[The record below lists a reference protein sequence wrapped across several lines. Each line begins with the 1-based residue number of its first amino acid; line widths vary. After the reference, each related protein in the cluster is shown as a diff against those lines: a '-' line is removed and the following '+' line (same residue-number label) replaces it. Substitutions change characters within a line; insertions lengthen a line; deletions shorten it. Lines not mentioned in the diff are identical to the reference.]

1 MPYALFNCPIKFN
14 PFQYDALFKWNKGYT
29 NLYIADEVGLGK
41 TIETGIIIKE
51 ELVKKGDSKKFLII
65 APKFLCS
72 QWKEQLQLLFNIES
86 TVLEK
91 GVITN
96 SNYPVFI
103 LPLSQLGNFVQFVQE
118 ETCIKINTLI
128 IDEAH
133 YFRNGEKFERYRN
146 LKKIIEKLDFNNR
159 ILLSATPINNYLRDW
174 TNQINIFEI
183 GKENNGSKVFDESEH
198 MICNKKSEAFPLSK
212 IRKIETVF
220 VELPTDEL
228 QFYETTNKTAET
240 EFEKTIYRHI
250 GSSSLYALNKC
261 YENNGFNFE
270 EQEYIFEEFEIEEI
284 ENNTERC
291 MNLENDSKVEELKR
305 VLDTPEVKNK
315 KIIIFAHYIETCN
328 HLHEHLKTKEDNIF
342 VIKGKMAFGEQ
353 QSVKNRFEK
362 YDGKAILICSDVCK
376 EGVNLQCASIL
387 INYDLPFN
395 PAILEQRIGRIDR
408 VGQKNE
414 ISIFNFVVNGTYDD
428 DVYYQFLLGKVAM
441 INSYAKKGNINSMN
455 IVEEKNDFE
464 IAINNALDRSGE
476 NESKLKEI
484 YDVLRKYLGKKN
496 QEDNDISE
504 QIKELTKE
512 IKKNMQEEKQD
523 INFEK
528 YEQKCKEFFK
538 EIKDL
543 DSEYSNPIE
552 KYISDKINA
561 ETKNYKLENIKVN
574 PEKVR
579 DLFIKK
585 PMIRQYLK
593 PSINNSEEVYLLLE
607 NAHEITNSMDLEIK
621 EEITISYEYL
631 NPKINVEEA
640 NDLENTKG
648 LMDWDDYYKEFIPL
662 EYIIEILK

>member
-1 MPYALFNCPIKFN
+1 MSNIPYVLFNCPIKFN
-14 PFQYDALFKWNKGYT
+14 PFQYDAFFKWNEGST

-51 ELVKKGDSKKFLII
+51 ELVKDETHKKFLII

-72 QWKEQLQLLFNIES
+72 QWKEQLQSLFNIDS
-86 TVLEK
+86 IVLEK
-91 GVITN
+91 GIITN
-96 SNYPVFI
+96 NTYPVFI
-103 LPLSQLGNFVQFVQE
+103 LPLSQLGNFVQK

-133 YFRNGEKFERYRN
+133 YFRNRESSKRYENLTEIITKFN
-146 LKKIIEKLDFNNR
+146 FNNR
-159 ILLSATPINNYLRDW
+159 ILLSATPINNYLSDW
-174 TNQINIFEI
+174 QNQINIFEI

-220 VELPTDEL
+220 VVLSEAEQ
-228 QFYETTNKTAET
+228 QFYSTTDNTADT
-240 EFEKTIYRHI
+240 EFAKTIYRHV

-270 EQEYIFEEFEIEEI
+270 EEEDVFEEFEIEKLKND
-284 ENNTERC
+284 NNERN
-291 MNLENDSKVEELKR
+291 MNLNNHSKAEALEGILLR
-305 VLDTPEVKNK
+305 PEVKNK

-328 HLHEHLKTKEDNIF
+328 YIYKRLKTKEYNVF

-362 YDGKAILICSDVCK
+362 YNGEAILICSDVCK

-414 ISIFNFVVNGTYDD
+414 ISIFNFVVKGTYDD
-428 DVYYQFLLGKVAM
+428 DVYYQFLLGKIAM
-441 INSYAKKGNINSMN
+441 INSYAKKGNINSMK

-464 IAINNALDRSGE
+464 IAINNALVRSGE

-496 QEDNDISE
+496 QGDNDISE

-512 IKKNMQEEKQD
+512 IIKNMQEEKQD

-528 YEQKCKEFFK
+528 YEHKCKEFFK
-538 EIKDL
+538 EIKIKDL
-543 DSEYSNPIE
+543 DFEYSNPIE
-552 KYISDKINA
+552 KYISDKINT

-585 PMIRQYLK
+585 PMTRQYLK
-593 PSINNSEEVYLLLE
+593 PLINNSEEVYLLLE

-631 NPKINVEEA
+631 NPKINVERV
-640 NDLENTKG
+640 ND
-648 LMDWDDYYKEFIPL
+648 LMDWDEYYNKFIPL
-662 EYIIEILK
+662 EYSEEILKI